1 MSHPALCVRSLPRGL
16 RAASLAAALA
26 TFAVGS
32 RASASPLPP
41 GTPVF
46 TLELEGQYA
55 QPGSSRT
62 RGGGGALGVAFRLSD
77 QLFMTGTVTQLATG
91 AGPVT
96 TVGFGLRALFDST
109 PLAPFAELQV
119 VDLAPDATTGYQLAT
134 RIGGGADWHVTPAVA
149 IGFAIRTLTPVDAS
163 APVSLAGVEV
173 GLRLTFTPGFWR

>member
-1 MSHPALCVRSLPRGL
+1 MSRPALL
-16 RAASLAAALA
+16 RRQARRLRLGPFAAALVICW
-26 TFAVGS
+26 VGS
-32 RASASPLPP
+32 SASGSPLPP

-55 QPGSSRT
+55 QPGSART
-62 RGGGGALGVAFRLSD
+62 RGGGVALGAAFRLSD
-77 QLFMTGTVTQLATG
+77 QLFMTGTLTQLATG

-134 RIGGGADWHVTPAVA
+134 RIGGGADWHLTPAVA
-149 IGFAIRTLTPVDAS
+149 LGFAIRTLTPVDS
-163 APVSLAGVEV
+163 GAPVTLAGVEM

>member
-1 MSHPALCVRSLPRGL
+1 MALPAR
-16 RAASLAAALA
+16 
-26 TFAVGS
+26 
-32 RASASPLPP
+32 ASPLPP
-41 GTPVF
+41 GTPVL

-55 QPGSSRT
+55 QPGSART
-62 RGGGGALGVAFRLSD
+62 RGGGGALGAAFRLSD
-77 QLFMTGTVTQLATG
+77 QLFITSTFTQLATG
-91 AGPVT
+91 AGPVST
-96 TVGFGLRALFDST
+96 IGFGLRALFDST

-149 IGFAIRTLTPVDAS
+149 VGFAIRTLTPVDTS